1 MEEGRVLPI
10 SGYFNAVI
18 TLPPLSVR
26 DQFCKEAIR
35 QGTVRDSGAFLSCCT
50 RNLPSPAGKAA
61 FPRGRAPGME
71 KNSTSG
77 LLSSVPPCCE
87 LKLYGVEA
95 EMVFLVQWC
104 LVPTLHKTSTGDDP
118 LIKES

>member
-10 SGYFNAVI
+10 SGYFNAVT

-26 DQFCKEAIR
+26 DQLLQR
-35 QGTVRDSGAFLSCCT
+35 SHQTRHSQGLGAFLSCCT

-61 FPRGRAPGME
+61 FPVGHAPGME

-77 LLSSVPPCCE
+77 LLSFVPTRCE
-87 LKLYGVEA
+87 LKLHEA
-95 EMVFLVQWC
+95 EAKMVFLEQSAH
-104 LVPTLHKTSTGDDP
+104 LPTLHIRT
-118 LIKES
+118 